1 MCLHR
6 RLKVEVKRKELFM
19 KKIGITVDCVCD
31 LPDKYLK
38 ANDIDVVFY
47 NIITSTGRF
56 KDGDEITSENILEY
70 LESGGTKSETS
81 PPSLEEYRAVFDNAL
96 KRYEEIVHFSL
107 SDKLD
112 SSVQSALNAIK
123 DMGDNGKRV
132 TVIDTENLSTGM
144 GHMIMKAVE
153 MRDSGCSTA
162 EIVQMAED
170 MKSMISTTFITK
182 DVDYLYRNGRVSKAV
197 KNLCGFFSIYPV
209 LIVKNGE
216 LALKTIKV
224 GNYDKAVMRYI
235 KGELKNNK
243 KIDKK
248 RLFITHAGCPIRTIS
263 KYRSEAEKIYR
274 FDEVLVT
281 KTSATIS
288 SNCGPGTVGVLFVR
302 RSD

>member
-1 MCLHR
+1 MCLRR
-6 RLKVEVKRKELFM
+6 RLNVEVKRKVLFM

-47 NIITSTGRF
+47 YIITSTGRF

-70 LESGGTKSETS
+70 LESGGTKSETN
-81 PPSLEEYRAVFDNAL
+81 PPYPEDYRAVFDNAL
-96 KRYEEIVHFSL
+96 KRYDEIIHFSL
-107 SDKLD
+107 SNKLD
-112 SSVQSALNAIK
+112 GPVQRAMDAVRN
-123 DMGDNGKRV
+123 MGDSGRRV

-153 MRDSGCSTA
+153 MRDSGCSVA
-162 EIVQMAED
+162 EIVQAAED

-182 DVDYLYRNGRVSKAV
+182 DVDYLYRNGRVSKAI
-197 KNLCGFFSIYPV
+197 KNLCGFLSIYPV
-209 LIVKNGE
+209 LTVKNGA
-216 LALKTIKV
+216 LNLKTVKV
-224 GNYDKAVMRYI
+224 GKYDKAVMRYI
-235 KGELKNNK
+235 KGELKGNK
-243 KIDKK
+243 KIDRK
-248 RLFITHAGCPIRTIS
+248 RLFITHAGCPVKTIS
-263 KYRSEAEKIYR
+263 RYRSEAEKIYR

-302 RSD
+302 RPN